1 MFVALLNL
9 DDVELNHETDE
20 RAEYEGTSGHEQTEV
35 RTTSKV

>member
-20 RAEYEGTSGHEQTEV
+20 RAENERTSGHEETEV
-35 RTTSKV
+35 RTTGKV